1 MLHGE
6 EFYAANVAIS
16 HRSRGDH
23 VSRGV
28 YRRPIGV
35 SRPGVLWPDPAVA
48 PTTAATG
55 LKRARWLPITR
66 GMTLATT
73 LERIAEI
80 QTLVDPQAAARA
92 AAARQTAYAGSAT
105 PVVNE
110 AGSATFA
117 KALRGA
123 EAAGAPQGTNDMV
136 AAARTQ
142 NGVTEQP
149 PGSND
154 SPQIKTY
161 RDAVAGAPGPG
172 PWCAYF
178 VSWAAKQSGTPLG
191 DQGQGFAS
199 VDAMWAW
206 AQRAGKATP
215 NGPGVKPQVG
225 DVIILNQH
233 TGIVT
238 GVKADGTVQTIEGN
252 TSDKVA
258 ERTHPAG
265 EAIGYIHVK

>member
-1 MLHGE
+1 
-6 EFYAANVAIS
+6 
-16 HRSRGDH
+16 
-23 VSRGV
+23 
-28 YRRPIGV
+28 
-35 SRPGVLWPDPAVA
+35 
-48 PTTAATG
+48 
-55 LKRARWLPITR
+55 
-66 GMTLATT
+66 MTLATT
-73 LERIAEI
+73 LDRIAEI
-80 QTLVDPQAAARA
+80 QTMMDPGAPARA
-92 AAARQTAYAGSAT
+92 AAVRQASYAATAT

-110 AGSATFA
+110 AGAATFA

-123 EAAGAPQGTNDMV
+123 EAAGTPQGTNGMV

-142 NGVTEQP
+142 AGVVEQP

-154 SPQIKTY
+154 GPEIKTY

-191 DQGQGFAS
+191 DDGQGFAS

-238 GVKADGTVQTIEGN
+238 GVKPDGTVQTIEGN

-265 EAIGYIHVK
+265 EAIGYIRVR

>member
-1 MLHGE
+1 
-6 EFYAANVAIS
+6 
-16 HRSRGDH
+16 
-23 VSRGV
+23 
-28 YRRPIGV
+28 
-35 SRPGVLWPDPAVA
+35 
-48 PTTAATG
+48 
-55 LKRARWLPITR
+55 
-66 GMTLATT
+66 MTLATT
-73 LERIAEI
+73 LNRIAEI
-80 QTLVDPQAAARA
+80 QTMVDPGAAARA
-92 AAARQTAYAGSAT
+92 AAARQAAVVGTAT

-110 AGSATFA
+110 AGAATFA

-123 EAAGAPQGTNDMV
+123 ENVGGGQGASDMV

-142 NGVTEQP
+142 HGVVEQP

-154 SPQIKTY
+154 SPEIKKY

-178 VSWAAKQSGTPLG
+178 VSWAAKETGTPLG
-191 DQGQGFAS
+191 DNGQGFGS
-199 VDAMWAW
+199 VDQMWAW
-206 AQRAGKATP
+206 AQGAGKATP

-225 DVIILNQH
+225 DIIILDQH

-238 GVKADGTVQTIEGN
+238 GVKPDGTVETIEGN

-265 EAIGYIHVK
+265 EAIGYIRVR